1 MKTHGTVV
9 TASRTSFYIS
19 TDNGHK
25 SKLFHAGLQ
34 RGLEPCPL
42 ATMALDVTASRFY
55 IEFYNL
61 RSHSRVPDAERPQ
74 RRPP

>member
-19 TDNGHK
+19 RHKGHK
-25 SKLFHAGLQ
+25 SKLFRAGLQ
-34 RGLEPCPL
+34 RGLELCP

-55 IEFYNL
+55 IEFYDL
-61 RSHSRVPDAERPQ
+61 RSHSRGAATPSSM
-74 RRPP
+74 